1 MSTDRPGVLVVGEA
15 LVDVVTPAASPT
27 TEHVGGSPANVA
39 LGLARLGH
47 PTGLVACLGND
58 ARGAAVRE
66 HLARGGVE
74 LDARPIATTGTASAR
89 LDVHGA
95 AEYAFDLAWAPG
107 PIALPPGTGHV
118 HTGSLAAALDPGAA
132 DVLRLLDEVRATGT
146 VSFDPNVRPSITPDR
161 TVVAERVAEVARR
174 ADVVKASAE
183 DLAWLHPDRPEDAV
197 VAELLD
203 TGPWLVVVTDAGAG
217 VRWWTAAAPD
227 SPGTRAARD
236 VDVLDT
242 VGAGDSFM
250 AGLVSGLLD
259 AGLLG
264 APRGSAHR
272 GIGADDT
279 RIVTAIERGLATSA
293 VTVSRAGAYA
303 PVRTE
308 LS

>member
-1 MSTDRPGVLVVGEA
+1 MDG
-15 LVDVVTPAASPT
+15 
-27 TEHVGGSPANVA
+27 
-39 LGLARLGH
+39 
-47 PTGLVACLGND
+47 
-58 ARGAAVRE
+58 RGAG
-66 HLARGGVE
+66 L
-74 LDARPIATTGTASAR
+74 
-89 LDVHGA
+89 
-95 AEYAFDLAWAPG
+95 
-107 PIALPPGTGHV
+107 
-118 HTGSLAAALDPGAA
+118 
-132 DVLRLLDEVRATGT
+132 
-146 VSFDPNVRPSITPDR
+146 
-161 TVVAERVAEVARR
+161 
-174 ADVVKASAE
+174 
-183 DLAWLHPDRPEDAV
+183 
-197 VAELLD
+197 
-203 TGPWLVVVTDAGAG
+203 
-217 VRWWTAAAPD
+217 
-227 SPGTRAARD
+227 PGTRAARD